1 MYNKRLWDEKTQA
14 IGMKQPELVHRLKD
28 WMVTETPAMR

>member
-1 MYNKRLWDEKTQA
+1 MRRLEA

-28 WMVTETPAMR
+28 WTVTETPAVRY